1 MFAEPDLGK
10 AVDKATFEAAQVITR
25 FAHSYKHYTCAQR
38 FMCTVS

>member
-1 MFAEPDLGK
+1 VFAEPYVGK

-38 FMCTVS
+38 FMCSVS